1 MNGLI
6 LNQSTY
12 ILITLYISLLIII
25 KMVECMFSFPV
36 GGGAICSGGV
46 KIASGFGATAV
57 CIGLTIA
64 IVIIAVGVF
73 FWLRRKGQA

>member
-1 MNGLI
+1 
-6 LNQSTY
+6 
-12 ILITLYISLLIII
+12 
-25 KMVECMFSFPV
+25 MVECMVSFPV

-57 CIGLTIA
+57 CIGLAIA

>member
-1 MNGLI
+1 
-6 LNQSTY
+6 
-12 ILITLYISLLIII
+12 
-25 KMVECMFSFPV
+25 MVECMFSFPV

-57 CIGLTIA
+57 CIGLAIA

-73 FWLRRKGQA
+73 FWLRRKGQAWSPGYIYATGSNLMFEY